1 MRGKNF
7 YKYLS
12 SELFAD
18 RETGSIVELAIYN
31 NLGKYEITVND
42 TFYCTCDNADEIE
55 EEIENIKD
63 EYNLVCS
70 WLQVE
75 YA

>member
-7 YKYLS
+7 YKCLT
-12 SELFAD
+12 SELFTD
-18 RETGSIVELAIYN
+18 RETGSIVEIAIYN
-31 NLGKYEITVND
+31 NLGKYEITVNNV
-42 TFYCTCDNADEIE
+42 FYCTCDNTNEIE

-63 EYNLVCS
+63 EYNLVS
-70 WLQVE
+70 AWLQVE